1 MAQPWEMDWGQQAA
15 PAQSAK
21 APWEMD
27 WAAPEEKPTT
37 SPAGQMLVDFGNQ
50 GVAAG
55 QRTTPVV
62 AAHMP
67 NLISKDVHEND
78 AGEAM
83 YVDPKTGE
91 LAKTDSNK
99 HVILRDPSD
108 NRLKVFART
117 PETDEGAASSLGRV
131 FGTGMAAGNIRTGP
145 TLNAVKTA
153 PEAIAAA
160 DRIEV
165 PLPRAIATDSP
176 LTAFTGQVLARAPGG
191 GPIAES
197 MTNLRENMQ
206 GAVGRAAEM
215 AGGSTDP
222 AVAGGS
228 FRKGIEDS
236 FKPMV
241 KSGVG
246 AAYDNV
252 ASIMDPGVKT
262 PLDNTLGIAESILS
276 RRAGAAIK
284 GESQAASEV
293 LDAVT
298 RPGGMN
304 FEQIKNLRTHVGEL
318 LEGKTFPEGMSE
330 HELRG
335 IYAGLSKDL
344 EAAAVAGGG
353 ERGLAAF
360 KRANEIATQVAEW
373 KEGLKKV
380 LGNQSRSDE
389 GIATTIIRMAGR
401 EGGDVDALVKARTAV
416 PPEVWQDIAAT
427 AIGRLGIGRN
437 GEWTAANFATDFRNM
452 SERGRALLFRS
463 VGHGDV
469 LPYLE
474 DIAKVSQKI
483 VDRGKLA
490 NTSGTAGHNTLY
502 AAGGAILTGIG
513 TGRIVEPLVAIGGI
527 VGANGLSRLLA
538 AKATA
543 ASTNKWV
550 RAYSAFAERQTPATY
565 GTLEMT
571 TRNLSNTAAAAAGVK
586 FEPGDLMRAL
596 QSPSGARAEGQDD
609 VPRPPSSQ

>member
-1 MAQPWEMDWGQQAA
+1 MAEPWEMNWPSPAAGTAAKQPWEMDWA
-15 PAQSAK
+15 PPK
-21 APWEMD
+21 
-27 WAAPEEKPTT
+27 PEPTT
-37 SPAGQMLVDFGNQ
+37 SPVGQMLVDLGNQ

-55 QRTTPVV
+55 QRTTPVIS
-62 AAHMP
+62 AHMP
-67 NLISKDVHEND
+67 NLISNDVHEND

-83 YVDPKTGE
+83 YIDPKTGD

-99 HVILRDPSD
+99 HVILRDPAD

-117 PETDEGAASSLGRV
+117 PETNEGAAASLGRV
-131 FGTGMAAGNIRTGP
+131 LAPGMAAGNIRTGP
-145 TLNAVKTA
+145 TINAIKTA

-160 DRIEV
+160 DRIDV
-165 PLPRAIATDSP
+165 PLPKLVATDSP

-191 GPIAES
+191 GPIVES
-197 MTNLRENMQ
+197 MNDLRGNMQ

-222 AVAGGS
+222 AVAGAS
-228 FRKGIEDS
+228 FRGGIENS

-252 ASIMDPGVKT
+252 ASVMDKNVKT
-262 PLDNTLGIAESILS
+262 PLSSTQGIAEEIIA
-276 RRAGAAIK
+276 RRSGAAIQ
-284 GESQAASEV
+284 GESRAATEV

-304 FEQIKNLRTHVGEL
+304 FDQIKNLRTHVGEL

-330 HELRG
+330 HELRA

-360 KRANEIATQVAEW
+360 KRANELASNVADW
-373 KEGLKKV
+373 KESLKKV
-380 LGNQSRSDE
+380 LGSQSRSDE
-389 GIATTIIRMAGR
+389 GVATTIIRMAGR

-416 PPEVWQDIAAT
+416 PPEVWQDIAST

-463 VGHGDV
+463 VGQGDV

-490 NTSGTAGHNTLY
+490 NTSGTAGHNALY

-513 TGRIVEPLVAIGGI
+513 AGRVIEPLAAIGGI

-538 AKATA
+538 AKASA
-543 ASTNKWV
+543 ASANKWV
-550 RAYSAFAERQTPATY
+550 RAYAAFAERQTPATY

-571 TRNLSNTAAAAAGVK
+571 TRNLSNTAAATAGLK
-586 FEPGDLMRAL
+586 IEPGELMKAI
-596 QSPSGARAEGQDD
+596 QMPSADGEQD
-609 VPRPPSSQ
+609 VPRPPTSQ

>member
-1 MAQPWEMDWGQQAA
+1 
-15 PAQSAK
+15 
-21 APWEMD
+21 
-27 WAAPEEKPTT
+27 
-37 SPAGQMLVDFGNQ
+37 
-50 GVAAG
+50 
-55 QRTTPVV
+55 
-62 AAHMP
+62 
-67 NLISKDVHEND
+67 
-78 AGEAM
+78 
-83 YVDPKTGE
+83 
-91 LAKTDSNK
+91 
-99 HVILRDPSD
+99 
-108 NRLKVFART
+108 
-117 PETDEGAASSLGRV
+117 
-131 FGTGMAAGNIRTGP
+131 MAAGNIRTGS
-145 TLNAVKTA
+145 TLNAVKAA

-165 PLPRAIATDSP
+165 PLPKLVATDSP

-191 GPIAES
+191 GPIVDS
-197 MTNLRENMQ
+197 MATLRDNMQ
-206 GAVGRAAEM
+206 GAVGRAAEI

-222 AVAGGS
+222 AVAGAS
-228 FRKGIEDS
+228 FRGGIENS

-252 ASIMDPGVKT
+252 SMLMDKNAKV
-262 PLDNTLGIAESILS
+262 PLGSTQGIAEEMMA
-276 RRAGAAIK
+276 RRAGSAIQGEARAAN
-284 GESQAASEV
+284 EV

-304 FEQIKNLRTHVGEL
+304 FEQIKGLRTHVGEL

-330 HELRG
+330 HELRA

-344 EAAAVAGGG
+344 EGAAVAGGG

-360 KRANEIATQVAEW
+360 KRANEIATQVADW
-373 KEGLKKV
+373 KESLKKV
-380 LGNQSRSDE
+380 LGSQSRSDE
-389 GIATTIIRMAGR
+389 GVATTIIRMAGR

-416 PPEVWQDIAAT
+416 PPEVWQDIAST

-437 GEWTAANFATDFRNM
+437 GEWSAASFATDFRNM

-490 NTSGTAGHNTLY
+490 NTSGTAGHNALY

-513 TGRIVEPLVAIGGI
+513 AGRIVEPLVAIGGI

-550 RAYSAFAERQTPATY
+550 RAYSAFTERQTPATY

-586 FEPGDLMRAL
+586 FEPGELMRAI
-596 QSPSGARAEGQDD
+596 QGPAGARAEGQQDI
-609 VPRPPSSQ
+609 PGPPTSQ